1 MARQVRRKVAEMPR
15 FRMGGMVAG
24 MMMVVRAS
32 SRSSPP
38 WMGLEV
44 VRR

>member
-1 MARQVRRKVAEMPR
+1 MAEMR
-15 FRMGGMVAG
+15 RVRVGGTVAG

-38 WMGLEV
+38 WMGLGV
-44 VRR
+44 VRRWR